1 MELFAIQVIPY
12 LATIIGFLIVWILN
26 GIKSEIR
33 EVKTSVRTLE
43 TDLRNSH
50 NDLSSRVTRLEA
62 DHDHYHRTQE
72 DRNV

>member
-26 GIKSEIR
+26 GIKAEIR

-43 TDLRNSH
+43 TDLRTSH
-50 NDLSSRVTRLEA
+50 NDLSSRVTRLETEQ
-62 DHDHYHRTQE
+62 DHYHRRME
-72 DRNV
+72 DRDV